1 MCHPA
6 IMPTKKMSKLPPA
19 MQAKAEAMKASKG
32 KSTKAPKKG
41 SK

>member
-1 MCHPA
+1 MCHSS